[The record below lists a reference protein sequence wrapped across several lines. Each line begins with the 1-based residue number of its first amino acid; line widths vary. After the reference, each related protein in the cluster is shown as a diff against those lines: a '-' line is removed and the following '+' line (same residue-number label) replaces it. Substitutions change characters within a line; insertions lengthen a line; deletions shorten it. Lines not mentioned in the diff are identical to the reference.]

1 MLLQCGHNIE
11 EALRR
16 RKMQAVPPTG
26 SFASLC
32 MILSHSFRGKLR
44 FHLLFDKINKSMQ
57 TYLSAWLTF
66 TEMKIPLQLL

>member
-26 SFASLC
+26 SFC
-32 MILSHSFRGKLR
+32 F
-44 FHLLFDKINKSMQ
+44 SMHDIV
-57 TYLSAWLTF
+57 T
-66 TEMKIPLQLL
+66 